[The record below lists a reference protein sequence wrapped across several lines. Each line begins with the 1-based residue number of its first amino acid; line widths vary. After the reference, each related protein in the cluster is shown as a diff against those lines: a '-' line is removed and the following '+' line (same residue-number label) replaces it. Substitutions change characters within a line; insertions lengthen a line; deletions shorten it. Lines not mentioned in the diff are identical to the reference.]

1 MEAFFAWLAVSLT
14 LFLLTDQPEI
24 APPLRET
31 VILLPD
37 DAGGARGIVVKS
49 MGQEVAITEPYGGV
63 ESVGGRIATKRFTAD
78 QIRQRFPDVMQ
89 VLPARPRSFTLRF
102 ESSDATLTADSA
114 AMLEGI
120 QQEIARRAAPEIIV
134 VGHTDRVG
142 SEEDNLRL
150 SLSRARAV
158 RDILVN
164 EGVAAGMIQV
174 VGRGELEPEVETPDG
189 VADPRNRRVVITV
202 R

>member
-14 LFLLTDQPEI
+14 LFLLTDQPET

-37 DAGGARGIVVKS
+37 DAGGGRGIVVKS

-120 QQEIARRAAPEIIV
+120 QQEIARRAAPEITV

>member
-1 MEAFFAWLAVSLT
+1 MEAFFAWLAASLT
-14 LFLLTDQPEI
+14 LFLLTDRPET
-24 APPLRET
+24 APPPRET

-37 DAGGARGIVVKS
+37 DAGGSPGIVVKS
-49 MGQEVAITEPYGGV
+49 MGQEIAITEPYHGV
-63 ESVGGRIATKRFTAD
+63 ESVGGRIATKQFTAD
-78 QIRQRFPDVMQ
+78 EIRRRFPDVMQ
-89 VLPARPRSFTLRF
+89 VLPAKPRSFTLRF

-114 AMLEGI
+114 AMLEAI
-120 QQEIARRAAPEIIV
+120 PREIARRAAPEITV

-150 SLSRARAV
+150 SLSRAQAV

-164 EGVAAGMIQV
+164 EGVAAEIIQV

-189 VADPRNRRVVITV
+189 VAEPRNRRVVITV